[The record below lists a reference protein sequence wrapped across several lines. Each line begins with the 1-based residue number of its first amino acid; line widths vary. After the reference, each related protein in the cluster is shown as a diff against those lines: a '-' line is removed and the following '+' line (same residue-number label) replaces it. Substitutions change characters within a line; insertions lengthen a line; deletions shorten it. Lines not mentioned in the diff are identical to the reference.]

1 MSQLRSSLQN
11 LPKAIVTSSVLAGV
25 LIVIVGFTGSLVL
38 TFDIA
43 DKANLTH
50 AQLSSWVLAITV
62 GSGILSLGLALWY
75 KQPVLTAWSTPGMA
89 VLASSLSQYPL
100 SEAVGAYLVVGLAI
114 AFLGASGLFK
124 SAMRLV
130 PQNVALAVLGG
141 SLLKYGLGL
150 FTAAALEPAL
160 VLGMIAAFLV
170 AKRLSSR
177 VPMGWALVIGF
188 AGAGLLGK
196 LDVSNVRLELA
207 APVWIAPTF
216 TLPALIGLG
225 VPLLALAL
233 ASQNAPGLAVMRAA
247 GYDPPVRGALV
258 STGLLSALAA
268 PLLGHGYTLAAITA
282 ALGVGPDAHPDK
294 NLRYGASVVA
304 GALKIALGLFGAT
317 IVALFLAVPKP
328 LIAGMAGLA
337 LSGTIQS
344 CLVGAFQDKTV
355 RDSSLFALLVTASG
369 AEFLGLGSAFWGLV
383 AGATISALLERRSP
397 DVRSQAVTQ
406 NKERP

>member
-1 MSQLRSSLQN
+1 MSRLRESLQQ
-11 LPKAIVTSSVLAGV
+11 LPKAIVSSSLLSGV

-43 DKANLTH
+43 DQARLTH

-62 GSGILSLGLALWY
+62 GSGLLSLGLALWY
-75 KQPVLTAWSTPGMA
+75 KQPVLTAWSTPGLA
-89 VLASSLSQYPL
+89 VLASSLGQYPL
-100 SEAVGAYLVVGLAI
+100 SDAVGAYLFVGLAI
-114 AFLGASGLFK
+114 AFLGATGLFERF
-124 SAMRLV
+124 MRLV

-150 FTAAALEPAL
+150 FTAAALEPTL
-160 VLGMIAAFLV
+160 VLGMTAAFLV

-177 VPMGWALVIGF
+177 VPMGWALLVGF
-188 AGAGLLGK
+188 AGAALLGK
-196 LDVSNVRLELA
+196 FDVSNVRLELA
-207 APVWIAPTF
+207 APVFIAPTF
-216 TLPALIGLG
+216 SAGALIGLG

-233 ASQNAPGLAVMRAA
+233 TSQNAPGLAVMRAA

-282 ALGVGPDAHPDK
+282 ALGTGPEAHPDK
-294 NLRYGASVVA
+294 DLRYGATVVA
-304 GALKIALGLFGAT
+304 GALNIVLGLFGAT
-317 IVALFLAVPKP
+317 IVALFVGIPKP
-328 LIAGMAGLA
+328 LVAAMAGLA

-344 CLVGAFQDKTV
+344 CLVGAFQDKTA

-383 AGATISALLERRSP
+383 AGVVVSAALKQRK
-397 DVRSQAVTQ
+397 VTT
-406 NKERP
+406 